1 MRIHT
6 DYHNPSTVSAALLHC
21 QAAGLI
27 HPDVRLAVNTEH
39 RSRSRRRGIEVQLGA
54 PEGTP
59 WFLPEPSRRH
69 LDSVA
74 GDKAILVASIRAA
87 SIRRPR
93 NGGTHGASGES
104 LRMAATW
111 HEWGYFLAALFH
123 DDPAMTAA
131 YYTSIGDFEAKTL
144 HNPWRTAGGR
154 AADFLTAVKGI
165 MPATA
170 AA

>member
-21 QAAGLI
+21 QTAGLI

-39 RSRSRRRGIEVQLGA
+39 RSRTRRRGIEVQLGA
-54 PEGTP
+54 PDGTP

-74 GDKAILVASIRAA
+74 DDKAIRAA
-87 SIRRPR
+87 SVRRTR
-93 NGGTHGASGES
+93 NAGSYGASGEF

-123 DDPAMTAA
+123 DDPAMTAT

-144 HNPWRTAGGR
+144 HNPWATDSGR
-154 AADFLTAVKGI
+154 SADFLTAVEGI
-165 MPATA
+165 VPATA

>member
-6 DYHNPSTVSAALLHC
+6 DYHNPSTVAAAFLHC
-21 QAAGLI
+21 KTAGLI
-27 HPDVRLAVNTEH
+27 HPDVVLAVNTEH
-39 RSRSRRRGIEVQLGA
+39 RSRTRRRGVEVQLGA

-74 GDKAILVASIRAA
+74 DDKAIRAA
-87 SIRRPR
+87 AIRRTR
-93 NGGTHGASGES
+93 NGGSYGASGEY

-123 DDPAMTAA
+123 DDPAMTAT
-131 YYTSIGDFEAKTL
+131 YYTSAGDFEAKTL
-144 HNPWRTAGGR
+144 GNPWGADSGR
-154 AADFLTAVKGI
+154 SADFLTAVEGI

>member
-1 MRIHT
+1 MRIHS
-6 DYHNPSTVSAALLHC
+6 DYHNSSTVSAALLHC

-39 RSRSRRRGIEVQLGA
+39 RSRTRRRGIEVQLGA
-54 PEGTP
+54 PDGTP

-69 LDSVA
+69 LEGMAD
-74 GDKAILVASIRAA
+74 DKAIRAA
-87 SIRRPR
+87 SVRRTR
-93 NGGTHGASGES
+93 HGGSYGASGEF

-123 DDPAMTAA
+123 DDPAMTAP
-131 YYTSIGDFEAKTL
+131 YYDDAGDFEAKTL
-144 HNPWRTAGGR
+144 GNPWRTDSGR
-154 AADFLTAVKGI
+154 SADFLTAVEGT